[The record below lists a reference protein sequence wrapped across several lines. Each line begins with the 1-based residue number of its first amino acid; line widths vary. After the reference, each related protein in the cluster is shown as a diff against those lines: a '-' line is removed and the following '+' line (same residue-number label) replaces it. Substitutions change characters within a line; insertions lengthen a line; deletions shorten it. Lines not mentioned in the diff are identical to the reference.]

1 MSEAIIG
8 IDVSKL
14 DLSISLLI
22 DNKHYQTKID
32 NNQQGFKAFIRWI
45 KKYGAESHARACM
58 ESTGFYGLA
67 FANFL
72 HKNNFEVSVVNPLC
86 ISAFAKSKL
95 SRHKTDK
102 IDSMIIAEYASKNNL
117 PLYAPKPKVLLEIQ
131 NLYRCLQ
138 NLKLQ
143 YVQINNFLENKDQ
156 LPKSVCSS
164 YNRLSKNIV
173 NEISKIEEEIDRII
187 TNNTEIKQKVDNIQ
201 TIPGIGKIT
210 AISIIAEASSFES
223 FNNDNNARELA
234 AYAGLTP
241 KHRMSGTS
249 VRGKSSI
256 SKIGSSRLRKA
267 LYFPAIVAKNHNPM
281 FKKFSQKLASKG
293 KPTKVIIVA
302 IMRKLLHIV
311 FGVVK
316 KNMPFNPNLAIDS

>member
-1 MSEAIIG
+1 MTKPIIG

-22 DNKHYQTKID
+22 DKVHYQTKID
-32 NNQQGFKAFIRWI
+32 NNQEGFKLFTSWL
-45 KKYGAESHARACM
+45 KKHGVSKVKACM
-58 ESTGFYGLA
+58 ESTGHYGIS

-72 HKNNFEVSVVNPLC
+72 YGNNHEVSIVNPLC

-102 IDSMIIAEYASKNNL
+102 VDSMIIAEYASQNDL
-117 PLYAPKPKVLLEIQ
+117 PLYIPKPHELQEIQ
-131 NLYRCLQ
+131 SLYRGLQ
-138 NLKLQ
+138 NLKIQ
-143 YVQINNFLENKDQ
+143 HTQISNYLESKEH
-156 LPKSVCSS
+156 LSRELCRS
-164 YNRLSKNIV
+164 YDRLAKTILK
-173 NEISKIEEEIDRII
+173 EIDKIEKAIDDIL
-187 TNNTEIKQKVDNIQ
+187 TESIGIKQKIDNMQ
-201 TIPGIGKIT
+201 TIPGIGKMT
-210 AISIIAEASSFES
+210 AVAIIAEAPDIISFS
-223 FNNDNNARELA
+223 NARELA

-241 KHRMSGTS
+241 KHKMSGTS

-267 LYFPAIVAKNHNPM
+267 LYFPAIVAKNHNPI

-311 FGVVK
+311 FGVI
-316 KNMPFNPNLAIDS
+316 KNNSAFNPNFLLDS